1 MNCIRRKSNKGITLI
16 ALVITIIILLI
27 LVGVTILTLNGE
39 NGILGKSQTAK
50 EETNKQTATEIIQL
64 KITNIQIETYGEKQ
78 QMPSLQELAD
88 GLYEDENDEIEYVFT
103 KSQKEQ
109 ASLEKIK
116 IGDATSIFTKLRKYP
131 YEFEI
136 DRQLKLASINGI
148 KVADSNTNQIEELKN
163 EINLLKEQNENLK
176 PKGIN
181 EKSLLLSSNNS
192 SFVLE
197 TVNLNSFANDFK
209 ESFEEYFSYNETTGE
224 LTCKKDGWYG
234 FDMRIAINLGNGKN
248 WTNLYLRLKINN
260 LTITTLRGAAT
271 TGEAVLAD
279 DSNFI
284 SLYLKKDDKIEIEKA
299 TVNDVSTVQN
309 EAFLNIF
316 KL

>member
-88 GLYEDENDEIEYVFT
+88 GLCEDENDEIEYVFT

-116 IGDATSIFTKLRKYP
+116 IGDATSIFTKLREYP

-163 EINLLKEQNENLK
+163 EINL
-176 PKGIN
+176 
-181 EKSLLLSSNNS
+181 
-192 SFVLE
+192 
-197 TVNLNSFANDFK
+197 
-209 ESFEEYFSYNETTGE
+209 
-224 LTCKKDGWYG
+224 
-234 FDMRIAINLGNGKN
+234 
-248 WTNLYLRLKINN
+248 
-260 LTITTLRGAAT
+260 
-271 TGEAVLAD
+271 
-279 DSNFI
+279 
-284 SLYLKKDDKIEIEKA
+284 
-299 TVNDVSTVQN
+299 
-309 EAFLNIF
+309 
-316 KL
+316 

>member
-1 MNCIRRKSNKGITLI
+1 M
-16 ALVITIIILLI
+16 
-27 LVGVTILTLNGE
+27 
-39 NGILGKSQTAK
+39 
-50 EETNKQTATEIIQL
+50 
-64 KITNIQIETYGEKQ
+64 
-78 QMPSLQELAD
+78 
-88 GLYEDENDEIEYVFT
+88 
-103 KSQKEQ
+103 
-109 ASLEKIK
+109 
-116 IGDATSIFTKLRKYP
+116 
-131 YEFEI
+131 
-136 DRQLKLASINGI
+136 
-148 KVADSNTNQIEELKN
+148 
-163 EINLLKEQNENLK
+163 
-176 PKGIN
+176 
-181 EKSLLLSSNNS
+181 LLSSNNS

-224 LTCKKDGWYG
+224 LACKKDGWYG